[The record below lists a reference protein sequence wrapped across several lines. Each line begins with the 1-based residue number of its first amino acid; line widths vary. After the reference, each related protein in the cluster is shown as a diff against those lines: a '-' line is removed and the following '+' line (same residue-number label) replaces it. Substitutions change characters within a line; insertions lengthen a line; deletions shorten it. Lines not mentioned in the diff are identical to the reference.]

1 MTDASSE
8 FEHAERWQQWQ
19 RHNAETN
26 RKADRQVR
34 VIYGIVF
41 VMVCA
46 HLAYQLMS
54 R

>member
-1 MTDASSE
+1 MTVASSE

-19 RHNAETN
+19 RHNAETG
-26 RKADRQVR
+26 RKADRQIR
-34 VIYGIVF
+34 VIYAIVF

-46 HLAYQLMS
+46 HLAYQFLS